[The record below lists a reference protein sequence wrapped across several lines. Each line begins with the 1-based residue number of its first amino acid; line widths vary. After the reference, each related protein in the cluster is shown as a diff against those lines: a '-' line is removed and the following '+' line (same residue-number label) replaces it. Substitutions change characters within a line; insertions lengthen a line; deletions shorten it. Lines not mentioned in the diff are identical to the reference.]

1 MATTGPSARTT
12 VLRSALLFTPFL
24 AVALVVL
31 AFIVR
36 DTMAEGVSGGDIV
49 GLVLV
54 GFVVMLLAYQVVQ
67 SVRDLFARPVETTGL
82 VERHWSRNDF
92 FIFQNSYI
100 FVGRDVFRLTPEQSL
115 DVELGDTVRVVHYP
129 HTSTVEAIEVVAH
142 AGQRGSGDDE

>member
-1 MATTGPSARTT
+1 MAGTGPSARTT

-31 AFIVR
+31 GFIVR
-36 DTMAEGVSGGDIV
+36 DAVAEGVALGDTV
-49 GLVLV
+49 GMVLV
-54 GFVVMLLAYQVVQ
+54 GFVVLLLGYQVVQ
-67 SVRDLFARPVETTGL
+67 AVRDLFTRPVETTGL
-82 VERHWSRNDF
+82 VERHWSRNDY

-115 DVELGDTVRVVHYP
+115 DVELGDTVRVLHYP

-142 AGQRGSGDDE
+142 AGQRGNGDDE

>member
-1 MATTGPSARTT
+1 MAATGPSARTT
-12 VLRSALLFTPFL
+12 VLRNALLFTPFL

-31 AFIVR
+31 AFIAR
-36 DTMAEGVSGGDIV
+36 DALAEGVGVGDIV
-49 GLVLV
+49 GVVLV
-54 GFVVMLLAYQVVQ
+54 GFVVILLGYQVVQ

-100 FVGRDVFRLTPEQSL
+100 FLGRDVFRLTPEQSL

-129 HTSTVEAIEVVAH
+129 HTSTVESIEMVAR
-142 AGQRGSGDDE
+142 AERRGSGDDE